1 MNPDQEIRHLLDL
14 MPASGR
20 MMARIKSNPRQSTVI
35 EYEFPFPWKTTR
47 PILINFDLWEKLSRP
62 QRDLLLLRTVSWVT
76 NVQWF
81 KPDLNQAIVVAGIV
95 GTGIQFMQQD
105 AVGVLLAGGLA
116 AIGLRRLWQA
126 NQRSEME
133 LEADDLAIRVA
144 GRRGYQEAIAA
155 TALAEAI
162 EVVAQIEGRR
172 GLSFMEL
179 VRCQHLKAIA
189 NLSTTHPLDNF

>member
-1 MNPDQEIRHLLDL
+1 MNPDTEIRHLLDL

-20 MMARIKSNPRQSTVI
+20 MMARLIANPRQSTVI
-35 EYEFPFPWKTTR
+35 QCEFPLPWKTTR
-47 PILINFDLWEKLSRP
+47 PILINFDLWKQLSRP

-81 KPDLNQAIVVAGIV
+81 KPDWNQGIVVAGIV
-95 GTGIQFMQQD
+95 GVGVQFMQQD

-116 AIGLRRLWQA
+116 AIGVRRVWQA

-133 LEADDLAIRVA
+133 LEADDIAIRVA
-144 GRRGYQEAIAA
+144 ARRGYEEAIAA
-155 TALAEAI
+155 AALAEAI
-162 EVVAQIEGRR
+162 EVVATIEGRR

-189 NLSTTHPLDNF
+189 NSYKGHN